1 MTIKVNDSNI
11 YNKNFGLLVKQEAFF
26 FTMNVTTEK
35 IENHKVVL
43 TIEVPAEELDKGIKA
58 ACKSLANRVN
68 IPGFRKGKAPR
79 RILEMNI
86 GKEAILDEAFD
97 RVAQKAFDEALKQE
111 NLDPVDRPQVDIVT
125 LEEGKDV
132 VFKATITPVPE
143 VTLGEYKGLKVAK
156 DAVEVKDEQVE
167 EQVKNI
173 LNHHAKMVDAEEGA
187 TVANDDFITLDFK
200 GEVDGVAFAGGEGKD
215 YPLQIGSHS
224 FIDTFEDQLV
234 GLKVGEE
241 KDVNVTFP
249 EEYHAKD
256 LAGKAAVFHCKIN
269 SIKHKEMPELTD
281 EFVKA
286 STSYESIEDMKAK
299 LRENIEKNAQ
309 READTKRRNEILKQ
323 ATDNITV
330 DIPEVMVENRVSN
343 MIQELS
349 VNLENQ
355 GMNLDAY
362 LKYANMD
369 MAKLREQY
377 KESAAIAVKTD
388 LMLDAVAKAE
398 DIKVE
403 NADINAE
410 IALLAATYGTT
421 PQEVSK
427 IIKKNHSIGNLVAT
441 VLHKKAANF
450 IIDSAVEA

>member
-1 MTIKVNDSNI
+1 MYKKTRSEG
-11 YNKNFGLLVKQEAFF
+11 FGEEVK
-26 FTMNVTTEK
+26 
-35 IENHKVVL
+35 
-43 TIEVPAEELDKGIKA
+43 
-58 ACKSLANRVN
+58 
-68 IPGFRKGKAPR
+68 R
-79 RILEMNI
+79 RIMLGSFVLSSGYYDAYYLKALRTKALI
-86 GKEAILDEAFD
+86 K
-97 RVAQKAFDEALKQE
+97 KAFDEALKQE

-125 LEEGKDV
+125 LEEGKNV

>member
-1 MTIKVNDSNI
+1 
-11 YNKNFGLLVKQEAFF
+11 
-26 FTMNVTTEK
+26 
-35 IENHKVVL
+35 
-43 TIEVPAEELDKGIKA
+43 
-58 ACKSLANRVN
+58 
-68 IPGFRKGKAPR
+68 
-79 RILEMNI
+79 MNI

-256 LAGKAAVFHCKIN
+256 LAGKAAVFHSKFN

>member
-1 MTIKVNDSNI
+1 
-11 YNKNFGLLVKQEAFF
+11 
-26 FTMNVTTEK
+26 MNVTTEK

-125 LEEGKDV
+125 LEEGKNV

-234 GLKVGEE
+234 GFKVGEE

>member
-1 MTIKVNDSNI
+1 
-11 YNKNFGLLVKQEAFF
+11 
-26 FTMNVTTEK
+26 MNVTTEK

-355 GMNLDAY
+355 GMNLNAY

>member
-1 MTIKVNDSNI
+1 
-11 YNKNFGLLVKQEAFF
+11 
-26 FTMNVTTEK
+26 MNVTTEK

-323 ATDNITV
+323 ATVNITV

>member
-1 MTIKVNDSNI
+1 
-11 YNKNFGLLVKQEAFF
+11 
-26 FTMNVTTEK
+26 MNVTTEK

-97 RVAQKAFDEALKQE
+97 RVAQKAFDEE

-125 LEEGKDV
+125 LEEGKNV

>member
-1 MTIKVNDSNI
+1 
-11 YNKNFGLLVKQEAFF
+11 
-26 FTMNVTTEK
+26 MNVTTEK

-450 IIDSAVEA
+450 IIDSAVQA

>member
-1 MTIKVNDSNI
+1 
-11 YNKNFGLLVKQEAFF
+11 
-26 FTMNVTTEK
+26 MNVTTEK

-125 LEEGKDV
+125 LEEGKNV

-187 TVANDDFITLDFK
+187 TVANDDFITLDCK
-200 GEVDGVAFAGGEGKD
+200 GEVDGVAFAGGEGKE

-241 KDVNVTFP
+241 KDVNVTNQKK
-249 EEYHAKD
+249 YHAKD

>member
-1 MTIKVNDSNI
+1 
-11 YNKNFGLLVKQEAFF
+11 
-26 FTMNVTTEK
+26 MNVTTEK

-68 IPGFRKGKAPR
+68 IPGFRKGHAPR
-79 RILEMNI
+79 RVLEMHI
-86 GKEAILDEAFD
+86 GKEAIMDEAFD
-97 RVAQKAFDEALKQE
+97 RVAQKAFDAALKQE

-132 VFKATITPVPE
+132 VFKATITPMPE

-156 DAVEVKDEQVE
+156 DAVVVTDEQIDEQVN
-167 EQVKNI
+167 NI
-173 LNHHAKMVDAEEGA
+173 LNHHAKMIDAEEGA

-200 GEVDGVAFAGGEGKD
+200 GEVDGVAFPGGEGKD

-224 FIDTFEDQLV
+224 FIDNFEDQLI

-256 LAGKAAVFHCKIN
+256 LAGKAAVFHCKVN
-269 SIKHKEMPELTD
+269 SIKHKQLPELTD
-281 EFVKA
+281 ELVKE
-286 STSYESIEDMKAK
+286 STSYENIEDMKAK
-299 LRENIEKNAQ
+299 LRENTEKRME

-330 DIPEVMVENRVSN
+330 DIPEVMIENRVSN
-343 MIQELS
+343 MINELA

-362 LKYANMD
+362 LKYTNMD
-369 MAKLREQY
+369 MDKLREQY
-377 KESAAIAVKTD
+377 KESASIAVKTD

-427 IIKKNHSIGNLVAT
+427 IIKKNGSIGNLVAT

-450 IIDSAVEA
+450 VIDSAVEA

>member
-1 MTIKVNDSNI
+1 
-11 YNKNFGLLVKQEAFF
+11 
-26 FTMNVTTEK
+26 MNVTTEK

-125 LEEGKDV
+125 LEEGKNV
-132 VFKATITPVPE
+132 VFKATITPIPE

>member
-1 MTIKVNDSNI
+1 
-11 YNKNFGLLVKQEAFF
+11 
-26 FTMNVTTEK
+26 MNVTTEK

-125 LEEGKDV
+125 LEEGKNV

-398 DIKVE
+398 DIKVK

>member
-1 MTIKVNDSNI
+1 
-11 YNKNFGLLVKQEAFF
+11 
-26 FTMNVTTEK
+26 MNVTTEK

-167 EQVKNI
+167 EKVKNI

>member
-1 MTIKVNDSNI
+1 
-11 YNKNFGLLVKQEAFF
+11 
-26 FTMNVTTEK
+26 MNVTTEK

-281 EFVKA
+281 KFVKA

>member
-1 MTIKVNDSNI
+1 
-11 YNKNFGLLVKQEAFF
+11 
-26 FTMNVTTEK
+26 MNVTTEK

-309 READTKRRNEILKQ
+309 READTKRRKEILKQ

>member
-1 MTIKVNDSNI
+1 
-11 YNKNFGLLVKQEAFF
+11 
-26 FTMNVTTEK
+26 MNVTTEK

-286 STSYESIEDMKAK
+286 STSYESIEDMKTK

-410 IALLAATYGTT
+410 IALLAATYDTT

>member
-1 MTIKVNDSNI
+1 
-11 YNKNFGLLVKQEAFF
+11 
-26 FTMNVTTEK
+26 MNVTTEK

-330 DIPEVMVENRVSN
+330 DIPEVMVENSVSN

>member
-1 MTIKVNDSNI
+1 
-11 YNKNFGLLVKQEAFF
+11 
-26 FTMNVTTEK
+26 MNVTTEK

-125 LEEGKDV
+125 LEEGKNV

-200 GEVDGVAFAGGEGKD
+200 GEVDGVASAGGEGKD

-234 GLKVGEE
+234 GFKVGEE

>member
-1 MTIKVNDSNI
+1 
-11 YNKNFGLLVKQEAFF
+11 
-26 FTMNVTTEK
+26 MNVTTEK

-111 NLDPVDRPQVDIVT
+111 NLDPVNRPQVDIVT

>member
-1 MTIKVNDSNI
+1 
-11 YNKNFGLLVKQEAFF
+11 
-26 FTMNVTTEK
+26 MNVTTEK

-403 NADINAE
+403 NVDINAE

>member
-1 MTIKVNDSNI
+1 
-11 YNKNFGLLVKQEAFF
+11 
-26 FTMNVTTEK
+26 MNVTTEK

-427 IIKKNHSIGNLVAT
+427 IIKKNHNIGNLVAT

>member
-1 MTIKVNDSNI
+1 
-11 YNKNFGLLVKQEAFF
+11 
-26 FTMNVTTEK
+26 MNVTTEK

-43 TIEVPAEELDKGIKA
+43 TIEVPAGELDKGIKA

-125 LEEGKDV
+125 LEEGKNV

>member
-1 MTIKVNDSNI
+1 
-11 YNKNFGLLVKQEAFF
+11 
-26 FTMNVTTEK
+26 MNVTTEK

-215 YPLQIGSHS
+215 YPHQIGSHS

>member
-1 MTIKVNDSNI
+1 
-11 YNKNFGLLVKQEAFF
+11 
-26 FTMNVTTEK
+26 MNVTTEK

-58 ACKSLANRVN
+58 ACKSLSNRVN

-362 LKYANMD
+362 LNYANMD

>member
-1 MTIKVNDSNI
+1 
-11 YNKNFGLLVKQEAFF
+11 
-26 FTMNVTTEK
+26 MNVTTEK

-241 KDVNVTFP
+241 KDVNVIFP

-410 IALLAATYGTT
+410 IALLAATYDTT

>member
-1 MTIKVNDSNI
+1 
-11 YNKNFGLLVKQEAFF
+11 
-26 FTMNVTTEK
+26 MNVTTEK

-309 READTKRRNEILKQ
+309 READTKRRNDILKQ

>member
-1 MTIKVNDSNI
+1 
-11 YNKNFGLLVKQEAFF
+11 
-26 FTMNVTTEK
+26 MNVTTEK

-187 TVANDDFITLDFK
+187 TVANDDFIALDFK

>member
-1 MTIKVNDSNI
+1 
-11 YNKNFGLLVKQEAFF
+11 
-26 FTMNVTTEK
+26 MNVTTEK

-97 RVAQKAFDEALKQE
+97 RVAQKAFEEALKQE
-111 NLDPVDRPQVDIVT
+111 NLDPVDRPQVDVVT

>member
-1 MTIKVNDSNI
+1 
-11 YNKNFGLLVKQEAFF
+11 
-26 FTMNVTTEK
+26 MNVTTEK

-427 IIKKNHSIGNLVAT
+427 IIKKNHSIGNIVAT

>member
-1 MTIKVNDSNI
+1 
-11 YNKNFGLLVKQEAFF
+11 
-26 FTMNVTTEK
+26 MNVTTEK

-86 GKEAILDEAFD
+86 GKEAILDEAFE
-97 RVAQKAFDEALKQE
+97 RVAQKAFEEALKQE
-111 NLDPVDRPQVDIVT
+111 NLDPVDRPQVDVVT

-200 GEVDGVAFAGGEGKD
+200 GEVDGVAFAGGKGKD

>member
-1 MTIKVNDSNI
+1 
-11 YNKNFGLLVKQEAFF
+11 
-26 FTMNVTTEK
+26 MNVTTEK

-97 RVAQKAFDEALKQE
+97 HVAQKAFDEALKQE

-156 DAVEVKDEQVE
+156 DAVGVKDEQVE

>member
-1 MTIKVNDSNI
+1 
-11 YNKNFGLLVKQEAFF
+11 
-26 FTMNVTTEK
+26 MNVTTEK

-256 LAGKAAVFHCKIN
+256 LAGKDAVFHCKIN

>member
-1 MTIKVNDSNI
+1 
-11 YNKNFGLLVKQEAFF
+11 
-26 FTMNVTTEK
+26 MNVTTEK

-125 LEEGKDV
+125 LEEGKNV

-377 KESAAIAVKTD
+377 KESATIAVKTD

>member
-1 MTIKVNDSNI
+1 
-11 YNKNFGLLVKQEAFF
+11 
-26 FTMNVTTEK
+26 MNVTTEK

-125 LEEGKDV
+125 LEEGKNV

-410 IALLAATYGTT
+410 IALLDATYGTT
-421 PQEVSK
+421 PQEVST
-427 IIKKNHSIGNLVAT
+427 IIKKHHSIGNLVAT

>member
-1 MTIKVNDSNI
+1 
-11 YNKNFGLLVKQEAFF
+11 
-26 FTMNVTTEK
+26 MNVTTEK

-111 NLDPVDRPQVDIVT
+111 NLEPVDRPQVDIVT
-125 LEEGKDV
+125 LEEGQNV
-132 VFKATITPVPE
+132 VFKAIITPIPE

-156 DAVEVKDEQVE
+156 EAVEVKDEQVE

-200 GEVDGVAFAGGEGKD
+200 GEVDGVAFPGGEGKD

-281 EFVKA
+281 EFVKE
-286 STSYESIEDMKAK
+286 STSYESVEDMKAK

-309 READTKRRNEILKQ
+309 READTKRRNEILKV

-343 MIQELS
+343 MINELS

-403 NADINAE
+403 NTDINAE

-450 IIDSAVEA
+450 VIDSAVEA

>member
-1 MTIKVNDSNI
+1 
-11 YNKNFGLLVKQEAFF
+11 
-26 FTMNVTTEK
+26 MNVTTEK

-450 IIDSAVEA
+450 IIDSAVKA

>member
-1 MTIKVNDSNI
+1 
-11 YNKNFGLLVKQEAFF
+11 
-26 FTMNVTTEK
+26 MNVTTEK

-156 DAVEVKDEQVE
+156 DAAEVKDEQVE

>member
-1 MTIKVNDSNI
+1 
-11 YNKNFGLLVKQEAFF
+11 
-26 FTMNVTTEK
+26 MNVTTEK

-43 TIEVPAEELDKGIKA
+43 TIEVPAEELDKAIKA

-68 IPGFRKGKAPR
+68 IPGFRKGHAPC

-125 LEEGKDV
+125 LEEGKNV
-132 VFKATITPVPE
+132 EFKATITPVPE

-167 EQVKNI
+167 QQVNNI

-187 TVANDDFITLDFK
+187 AVANDDFITLDFK
-200 GEVDGVAFAGGEGKD
+200 GEVDGVAFPGGEGKD

-224 FIDTFEDQLV
+224 FIDTFEEQLV

-249 EEYHAKD
+249 AEYHAEE
-256 LAGKAAVFHCKIN
+256 LAGKAAVFHCKVN

-281 EFVKA
+281 EFVKN
-286 STSYESIEDMKAK
+286 STSYESVEDMKAK
-299 LRENIEKNAQ
+299 LRENIEKNAE
-309 READTKRRNEILKQ
+309 READTKRRNEILKL

-362 LKYANMD
+362 LNYAKMD
-369 MAKLREQY
+369 MDKLREQY

-398 DIKVE
+398 GLKVE

-441 VLHKKAANF
+441 VMHKKAANF

>member
-1 MTIKVNDSNI
+1 
-11 YNKNFGLLVKQEAFF
+11 
-26 FTMNVTTEK
+26 MNVTTEK

-111 NLDPVDRPQVDIVT
+111 NLEPVDRPQVDIVT